1 MSDIQF
7 DLGEE
12 DYGKSVTQVTKTP
25 AMVALLI
32 KHGVAKDVKTA
43 NYILLGGVI
52 LAFIIAGII
61 LF

>member
-12 DYGKSVTQVTKTP
+12 DYGKSTTQQKKTP
-25 AMVALLI
+25 AMVAFLVKYGI
-32 KHGVAKDVKTA
+32 AKDTQTA
-43 NYILLGGVI
+43 NYILFGGVI
-52 LAFIIAGII
+52 IAFIIVGFI

>member
-12 DYGKSVTQVTKTP
+12 DYGKSVTQQKKTP
-25 AMVALLI
+25 AMVALLVKYGI
-32 KHGVAKDVKTA
+32 AKNTRTA
-43 NYILLGGVI
+43 NYILFGGVI
-52 LAFIIAGII
+52 IAFIVAGFI